1 MSVRALI
8 KNSGWAAGVAVL
20 ALIATACGGGTNSK
34 SSGNPT
40 GKPGTPVAGDTL
52 TVAIQSPP
60 NSLNPGTVDNAFT
73 SYTLLAYDPL
83 IYQAAD
89 GSLQPD
95 LATSWKYVGTGNT
108 QLDLVLRPNVTFS
121 DGGALTAAGVKASLD
136 YARKAPGPQAQLL
149 GDVKSIDVTGPL
161 ALSIKLSAS
170 NPMLPQ
176 ELTQYYGI
184 GQIISP
190 KALADPTK
198 LTVAAK
204 SAGAG
209 PYVLDPAASVAG
221 DHYAYTA
228 RPGYF
233 EPSRQHYKKIVM
245 RVIANPQAV
254 VNALKTGQVDI
265 MAGGDPATASQIKS
279 ASLQVVSMPFVW
291 NGLNL
296 IDRGGEVSK
305 PLGDVRVRQAIN
317 YALDRPT
324 VSKAV
329 LGGYGVPTVQTV
341 VQGADGYSAD
351 TAKQYAYDPDKAK
364 QLLADAGYPNGFTLS
379 VLSIAFGGI
388 DTMGQAIK
396 GQLAKVG
403 ITVKLATVTD
413 AQTYATDMVN
423 KKYPAV
429 SVGYGASPMYL
440 MGQGLFLP
448 TAAVFNGFKTN
459 SPELVALYN
468 QAAAAGPDQ
477 RATLD
482 QQMQKYLVDNAWFAP
497 VAFSPVLYFARPDLG
512 GVTVSAAAPV
522 ACPLDW
528 YDTK

>member
-1 MSVRALI
+1 
-8 KNSGWAAGVAVL
+8 
-20 ALIATACGGGTNSK
+20 
-34 SSGNPT
+34 
-40 GKPGTPVAGDTL
+40 
-52 TVAIQSPP
+52 
-60 NSLNPGTVDNAFT
+60 
-73 SYTLLAYDPL
+73 
-83 IYQAAD
+83 
-89 GSLQPD
+89 
-95 LATSWKYVGTGNT
+95 
-108 QLDLVLRPNVTFS
+108 
-121 DGGALTAAGVKASLD
+121 
-136 YARKAPGPQAQLL
+136 
-149 GDVKSIDVTGPL
+149 
-161 ALSIKLSAS
+161 
-170 NPMLPQ
+170 
-176 ELTQYYGI
+176 
-184 GQIISP
+184 
-190 KALADPTK
+190 
-198 LTVAAK
+198 
-204 SAGAG
+204 
-209 PYVLDPAASVAG
+209 
-221 DHYAYTA
+221 
-228 RPGYF
+228 
-233 EPSRQHYKKIVM
+233 
-245 RVIANPQAV
+245 
-254 VNALKTGQVDI
+254 
-265 MAGGDPATASQIKS
+265 
-279 ASLQVVSMPFVW
+279 
-291 NGLNL
+291 
-296 IDRGGEVSK
+296 
-305 PLGDVRVRQAIN
+305 
-317 YALDRPT
+317 
-324 VSKAV
+324 
-329 LGGYGVPTVQTV
+329 VPTVQTV

-351 TAKQYAYDPDKAK
+351 AAKQYAYDPDKAK
-364 QLLADAGYPNGFTLS
+364 QLLADAGYPDGFTLS

-512 GVTVSAAAPV
+512 GVSVSASAPV